1 MHAAESGRFED
12 ARRILGLLAEPAR
25 LRVVAAV
32 ALGYTTT
39 DDIARIAGL
48 NRKEVRRALARLAA
62 GGLVL
67 QEHGVCRIDV
77 EGVRAAA
84 RRAAEADPEEAI
96 DASPASAR
104 VLRSFFKGG
113 RLSGIPATRSKRLVV
128 LDYLAQSFEPG
139 RRYRESEVNSTLA
152 AFHSDVAALRRYL
165 VDEGFL
171 TRQRGI
177 YWRVGGSFPID

>member
-1 MHAAESGRFED
+1 
-12 ARRILGLLAEPAR
+12 
-25 LRVVAAV
+25 V

-48 NRKEVRRALARLAA
+48 NRNEVRRALARLAA
-62 GGLVL
+62 GLVL

-84 RRAAEADPEEAI
+84 RRAAEADPEETI
-96 DASPASAR
+96 DASPALAR

-128 LDYLAQSFEPG
+128 LDYLAQRFEPG
-139 RRYRESEVNSTLA
+139 RRYRESEVNGTLA
-152 AFHSDVAALRRYL
+152 AFHSDVAALRR
-165 VDEGFL
+165 
-171 TRQRGI
+171 
-177 YWRVGGSFPID
+177 

>member
-1 MHAAESGRFED
+1 MDVVEPVRFED

-25 LRVVAAV
+25 LRVVSAV
-32 ALGYTTT
+32 VLGYTTT
-39 DDIARIAGL
+39 DDIARVAGL
-48 NRKEVRRALARLAA
+48 NHKEVRRALARLVA
-62 GGLVL
+62 GGLVV

-77 EGVRAAA
+77 EGIRATV
-84 RRAAEADPEEAI
+84 RRAAEADPAEPI
-96 DASPASAR
+96 DAAPASAR

>member
-1 MHAAESGRFED
+1 MNAVDSGVE
-12 ARRILGLLAEPAR
+12 ARQILGLLAEPAR

-32 ALGYTTT
+32 VLGYTTM
-39 DDIARIAGL
+39 DDISRVAGL
-48 NRKEVRRALARLAA
+48 SHKEVRRALARLVA
-62 GGLVL
+62 GGLVV
-67 QEHGVCRIDV
+67 QEQTVRRIDV

-84 RRAAEADPEEAI
+84 RRLAESEPEERIEA
-96 DASPASAR
+96 APASAR
-104 VLRSFFKGG
+104 VLRSFLKGG

-139 RRYRESEVNSTLA
+139 RRYRESEVNSALSR
-152 AFHSDVAALRRYL
+152 FHEDVAALRRYL

-171 TRQRGI
+171 TRERGI